1 MSHGL
6 VVSKRVSTQEAV
18 DLYWSLLD
26 TFGSHSLNKFF
37 FSTQSHVSNWYA
49 PLSLVVVSIT

>member
-26 TFGSHSLNKFF
+26 SLGSHSLSKFF
-37 FSTQSHVSNWYA
+37 LAPSHMSVTGMLHFPW
-49 PLSLVVVSIT
+49 